1 MLSDV
6 YSDDAREKAEQ
17 EYPYAF
23 TCDECGHEIEID
35 DIYYIINDWVL
46 CENCLDKCRRKY

>member
-1 MLSDV
+1 MSLYEDP
-6 YSDDAREKAEQ
+6 DFQEKMEQ

-35 DIYYIINDWVL
+35 DIYYIINDWVI
-46 CENCLDKCRRKY
+46 CENCLEKFRRKY